1 MPDPKNINQAGQP
14 YVRGPLTPNIGSITT
29 SPLTT
34 GFPGLRSGKPL
45 SQDDRINL
53 QNRQVDPNAITPGK
67 TYLSDVASDL
77 TGRYDTVIYGANN
90 EDAWGAQQ
98 SVLSKGVNGIL
109 KVQTLQLQ
117 LLLVGLLH

>member
-14 YVRGPLTPNIGSITT
+14 YVRGPLTPNIGSINT

-53 QNRQVDPNAITPGK
+53 QNRQINPNEINPGK

-77 TGRYDTVIYGANN
+77 TGRYDTVIYGSNN

-109 KVQTLQLQ
+109 
-117 LLLVGLLH
+117 